1 MRGGNRYS
9 PSLLVGG
16 CRHAVYA
23 SKVLARTRAA
33 SGMRTGAGGSSGAG
47 DSAAGGGVSGAG
59 GGSSATQD
67 NAATGDDDVD
77 VDYKRAFWVS
87 EPSQVV
93 P

>member
-1 MRGGNRYS
+1 MWLRGGNRYS

-23 SKVLARTRAA
+23 SKVLARTR
-33 SGMRTGAGGSSGAG
+33 MRTGAGSSSGAAG
-47 DSAAGGGVSGAG
+47 DSAAGGGGVSGAG